1 MTLHNSVLVD
11 SERGIFSVCSFATVT
26 LPNFGAWK
34 GEDIDGPEAVGAV
47 FHAFEEE
54 SMHEGGSSDAS
65 ILIADVTN
73 DSSEP
78 YIPSL
83 TEADVPALDAAL
95 QVNMEAQ
102 MLSNGDQ
109 LIRWMHSQLNQ
120 SGKWNSLVTP
130 YIILDGGR
138 ERQYI
143 MLRTGTAN
151 RKFVAIGMFDIA
163 KKERLAASIFNL
175 MRGIEF
181 NVAN

>member
-1 MTLHNSVLVD
+1 MNTNAISIMLFLLQQ
-11 SERGIFSVCSFATVT
+11 RRR
-26 LPNFGAWK
+26 L
-34 GEDIDGPEAVGAV
+34 GAV
-47 FHAFEEE
+47 FHAFEED
-54 SMHEGGSSDAS
+54 SAKEGGSSDGS

-78 YIPSL
+78 YIPNL
-83 TEADVPALDAAL
+83 TEADVAALDAAL
-95 QVNMEAQ
+95 QVEMEAQ
-102 MLSNGDQ
+102 ILSNGDQ

-130 YIILDGGR
+130 YIVLEGGR

-143 MLRTGTAN
+143 MLRTGTTN

-163 KKERLAASIFNL
+163 KKERLAAPIFNS
-175 MRGIEF
+175 MSGIQF